1 MGGNTGRIIMP
12 IAVGI
17 GAGFLAPHAA
27 GMAGKTAALKGS
39 TIGKAL
45 GEFAAETA
53 FSWGSALAI
62 GGATMQAMTP
72 EPQLPD
78 YSQQFA
84 GAQDALN
91 YQHSFARKST
101 SDLENS
107 LEFGS
112 EYEKNQAFDEL
123 QRRGEDANRLNEIRT
138 RSERSDENQADIDRY
153 IAENAPPSQEEMQNL
168 MTVLYNQEEQ
178 DLEKDVDERVTEMRQ
193 IQAKRGLGSSNAT
206 SQFEVRL
213 AELEDEGKRNLKQSV
228 QDRVL
233 NYQTGVQGLYNQG
246 LNRLLSGANYED
258 TVQLQNIGL
267 ADQQRALNQNFR
279 NTRAADS
286 TNLGLERFRA
296 EMQGLNRQFDLD
308 SQRANNMALMGLGG
322 VQLAAGNYFG
332 GNNNSNTST
341 KKEETNNPYLGGGS
355 TGWKTLGQAQA

>member
-1 MGGNTGRIIMP
+1 M
-12 IAVGI
+12 
-17 GAGFLAPHAA
+17 
-27 GMAGKTAALKGS
+27 
-39 TIGKAL
+39 
-45 GEFAAETA
+45 
-53 FSWGSALAI
+53 
-62 GGATMQAMTP
+62 
-72 EPQLPD
+72 
-78 YSQQFA
+78 
-84 GAQDALN
+84 
-91 YQHSFARKST
+91 
-101 SDLENS
+101 
-107 LEFGS
+107 
-112 EYEKNQAFDEL
+112 
-123 QRRGEDANRLNEIRT
+123 
-138 RSERSDENQADIDRY
+138 
-153 IAENAPPSQEEMQNL
+153 
-168 MTVLYNQEEQ
+168 
-178 DLEKDVDERVTEMRQ
+178 
-193 IQAKRGLGSSNAT
+193 
-206 SQFEVRL
+206 
-213 AELEDEGKRNLKQSV
+213 
-228 QDRVL
+228 
-233 NYQTGVQGLYNQG
+233 YNQG